1 METKNR
7 LKETVSV
14 GTRVTESMQKAIE
27 KVLEADGH
35 LNTSDYVRDLIRED
49 LEKRGLLRQEAKTS

>member
-1 METKNR
+1 MENKNR

-27 KVLEADGH
+27 KVLATDGH
-35 LNTSDYVRDLIRED
+35 LNASDYIRDLIRKD
-49 LEKRGLLRQEAKTS
+49 LEKRRLLQETTRR

>member
-1 METKNR
+1 MMENKNR

-27 KVLEADGH
+27 KVLETDGH
-35 LNTSDYVRDLIRED
+35 LNASDYIRDLIRKD
-49 LEKRGLLRQEAKTS
+49 LEKRKLLQEVSTQ

>member
-1 METKNR
+1 MENKNR

-27 KVLEADGH
+27 KVLETDGH
-35 LNTSDYVRDLIRED
+35 LNASDYIRDLIRKD
-49 LEKRGLLRQEAKTS
+49 LEKRKLLQEGKE